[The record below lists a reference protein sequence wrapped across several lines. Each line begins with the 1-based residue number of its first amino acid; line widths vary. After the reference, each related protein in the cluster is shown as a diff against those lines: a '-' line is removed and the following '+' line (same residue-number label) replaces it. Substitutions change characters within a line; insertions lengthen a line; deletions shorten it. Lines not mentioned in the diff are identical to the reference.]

1 MQPSLYLGK
10 GWSSWAVRTLE
21 RKLFAEECGM
31 LASGGGDFPLQR
43 SEGKNKCTVYVGNL
57 SWDIE
62 EEQLEAALEA
72 AGCKVKAI
80 RWGEDKA
87 TGEFR
92 GWGHVDLEDDAS
104 VVQAVALNG
113 TELLGRPMRV
123 SFAVERA
130 PRLPPAARQAPR
142 KKPETKKLKV
152 AAAPKAEAAT
162 AAHA

>member
-1 MQPSLYLGK
+1 MCIC
-10 GWSSWAVRTLE
+10 A
-21 RKLFAEECGM
+21 
-31 LASGGGDFPLQR
+31 QR

-57 SWDIE
+57 SWEIE
-62 EEQLEAALEA
+62 EEQLEAAMEA

-104 VVQAVALNG
+104 VVQAVTLNG

-130 PRLPPAARQAPR
+130 PPVPPAGRQAPR
-142 KKPETKKLKV
+142 KKPIKGPK
-152 AAAPKAEAAT
+152 AAAGLPAA
-162 AAHA
+162 AAAAKF